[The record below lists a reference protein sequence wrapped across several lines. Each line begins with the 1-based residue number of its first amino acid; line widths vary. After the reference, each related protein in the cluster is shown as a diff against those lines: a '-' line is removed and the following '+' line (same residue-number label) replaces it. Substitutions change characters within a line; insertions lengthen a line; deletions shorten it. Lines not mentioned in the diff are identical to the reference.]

1 MQYPDK
7 IYECITGGETYLVT
21 HEEAIVLSQ
30 SMRLINQNP
39 GWRIWN
45 KLNTTRNGAIYQ
57 YLDAFILVD
66 RFNSNQNYFNLIES
80 SSHNYNK
87 LMEVEY
93 E

>member
-30 SMRLINQNP
+30 SMRMINQNP

-45 KLNTTRNGAIYQ
+45 KLNTTNKWCNISIFGC
-57 YLDAFILVD
+57 F
-66 RFNSNQNYFNLIES
+66 YFS
-80 SSHNYNK
+80 
-87 LMEVEY
+87 
-93 E
+93 

>member
-1 MQYPDK
+1 MEYPDK
-7 IYECITGGETYLVT
+7 IYECITSGETYLVT

-30 SMRLINQNP
+30 SMRLINRHP